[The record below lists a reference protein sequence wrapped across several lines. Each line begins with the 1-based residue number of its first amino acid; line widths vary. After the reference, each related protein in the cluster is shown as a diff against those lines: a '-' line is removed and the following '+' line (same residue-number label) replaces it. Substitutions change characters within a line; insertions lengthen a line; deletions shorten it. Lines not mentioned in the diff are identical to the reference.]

1 MERVELQ
8 FRGPDYQATV
18 YQGDRQ
24 VGTHSGD
31 FGEVT
36 GWVLQK
42 HPGARVTITRPL
54 DALPPGRQHKH
65 AGDAAALSA
74 LWHGREPTTV
84 REVSDQ
90 VHVHRHLA
98 DLGRLVA
105 LEIFVGSTDRV
116 NNVEFSPA
124 DNVRLAASEYA
135 GRRPD
140 GSQGRFHQLYF
151 VGGNQELGREI
162 LAAFGLGP
170 DELAKERIVLGS
182 TYTIS
187 YFARKRVQRFQ
198 PAEYIHQF
206 GEERGFLPVVV
217 YKPLDRELELVGGS
231 YRIEDVGIVN

>member
-8 FRGPDYQATV
+8 FRGADYQATV
-18 YQGDRQ
+18 FKAGRQ
-24 VGTHSGD
+24 VDVQT
-31 FGEVT
+31 GEL
-36 GWVLQK
+36 GKLHAWILSQ
-42 HPGARVTITRPL
+42 HPGARVTVTRPITSL
-54 DALPPGRQHKH
+54 QPPGKRS
-65 AGDAAALSA
+65 AGAAAALA
-74 LWHGREPTTV
+74 ELWHGRPATTV

-116 NNVEFSPA
+116 NNIEFTPA

-135 GRRPD
+135 GTRPD

-151 VGGNQELGREI
+151 VGGNQQLDRDI

-170 DELAKERIVLGS
+170 DELAKERIVLGAA
-182 TYTIS
+182 YTIS
-187 YFARKRVQRFQ
+187 YWARKAVQRFR

-206 GEERGFLPVVV
+206 GEERGFLPVVI
-217 YKPLDRELELVGGS
+217 YRPLDRDLELVGGS